1 MIVVSLVIRFI
12 KYIHRRGQNPVL
24 GTAVGTGRQTGII
37 FELLLLLL
45 QLLGLRFGVQFRSC
59 RELGFGLLHF
69 HLQGLWGC
77 PNLRSLSN
85 SVRVCSNQLFMSWL
99 FKKANPEP
107 VTTPAPS
114 PAPVLAAAV
123 PAPVPASAPAAPAPA
138 PAPAAASA
146 ASASAP
152 APSLTA
158 PKKTPSNVSQNV
170 NDHAISSNT
179 PPPAVTAA
187 VQAQPSSSSTQ
198 RDAVAPEVLTV
209 LYHLC

>member
-1 MIVVSLVIRFI
+1 M
-12 KYIHRRGQNPVL
+12 
-24 GTAVGTGRQTGII
+24 
-37 FELLLLLL
+37 
-45 QLLGLRFGVQFRSC
+45 QLTWVGVQFRSC
-59 RELGFGLLHF
+59 RLGFGLLHF

>member
-77 PNLRSLSN
+77 QNLRSLSN

-107 VTTPAPS
+107 IAPPAPS
-114 PAPVLAAAV
+114 PSPSSAPA
-123 PAPVPASAPAAPAPA
+123 PAPVPAPVPAPA

-170 NDHAISSNT
+170 NDHAFSANT

-187 VQAQPSSSSTQ
+187 VQSQPSSSSAQ
-198 RDAVAPEVLTV
+198 RDVVAPEVLTV
-209 LYHLC
+209 LSFLLIMF